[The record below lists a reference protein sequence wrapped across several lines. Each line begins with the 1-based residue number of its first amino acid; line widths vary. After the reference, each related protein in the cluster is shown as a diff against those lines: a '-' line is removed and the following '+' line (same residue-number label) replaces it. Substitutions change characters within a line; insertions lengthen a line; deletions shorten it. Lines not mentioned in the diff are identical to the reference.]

1 MDDSSSIEILPRNS
15 TSLLN
20 LALPD
25 IHNFSMDHNMRPN
38 PIKCKE
44 MLINVMLYPN
54 FTLRSLVV
62 GSNAIECVST
72 YKILGI
78 FSGGSRPSDKEGGR
92 GHPDPE
98 IRVGQSQ
105 KNFFFRPLGLSL
117 VVWSKNTG
125 WGPPDPSPGSATGI
139 YQYKKACKKLYCLR
153 ILRRAN
159 VC

>member
-15 TSLLN
+15 ISLLN

-44 MLINVMLYPN
+44 MLINAKLYPN

-78 FSGGSRPSDKEGGR
+78 FSAGSRPSDKVGGGGGGGR
-92 GHPDPE
+92 H
-98 IRVGQSQ
+98 Q
-105 KNFFFRPLGLSL
+105 KNFF
-117 VVWSKNTG
+117 
-125 WGPPDPSPGSATGI
+125 
-139 YQYKKACKKLYCLR
+139 
-153 ILRRAN
+153 
-159 VC
+159 

>member
-1 MDDSSSIEILPRNS
+1 
-15 TSLLN
+15 
-20 LALPD
+20 
-25 IHNFSMDHNMRPN
+25 MRPN

-78 FSGGSRPSDKEGGR
+78 FNGGSRPSDKEGGGGVVIQTLR
-92 GHPDPE
+92 YGWGSLKK
-98 IRVGQSQ
+98 I
-105 KNFFFRPLGLSL
+105 FFFALWGSVWECGL
-117 VVWSKNTG
+117 KIRG
-125 WGPPDPSPGSATGI
+125 GPATGN

>member
-44 MLINVMLYPN
+44 MLINLMLYPN

-78 FSGGSRPSDKEGGR
+78 FSGGSRPSDKEGWGG

-105 KNFFFRPLGLSL
+105 KNFFFALWGS
-117 VVWSKNTG
+117 VW
-125 WGPPDPSPGSATGI
+125 
-139 YQYKKACKKLYCLR
+139 
-153 ILRRAN
+153 
-159 VC
+159 

>member
-15 TSLLN
+15 ISLLN

-44 MLINVMLYPN
+44 MLINVKLYPK

-78 FSGGSRPSDKEGGR
+78 FSAGSRPSDKGG
-92 GHPDPE
+92 GG
-98 IRVGQSQ
+98 GQSQ
-105 KNFFFRPLGLSL
+105 KNFFSPFGAQFGSL
-117 VVWSKNTG
+117 V
-125 WGPPDPSPGSATGI
+125 
-139 YQYKKACKKLYCLR
+139 
-153 ILRRAN
+153 
-159 VC
+159 

>member
-62 GSNAIECVST
+62 GSNAIEFAST

-78 FSGGSRPSDKEGGR
+78 FSGGSRPSDKEGGAGVVIQTLR
-92 GHPDPE
+92 YGWGSLKK
-98 IRVGQSQ
+98 I
-105 KNFFFRPLGLSL
+105 FFFALWGS
-117 VVWSKNTG
+117 VW
-125 WGPPDPSPGSATGI
+125 
-139 YQYKKACKKLYCLR
+139 
-153 ILRRAN
+153 
-159 VC
+159 